1 MSSLPFPHRSLFS
14 PASSTSF
21 RPPGHP
27 SAAPPTRQPTYS
39 SLGEALGTERP
50 GLPSYSQQPPPPSS
64 SSLPMSS
71 DGRYM
76 YQHQQ
81 GMTSYDYASY
91 PHNSYDASQFPQ
103 SHPRQPRSSQPH
115 PPSEHVPYNPP
126 QPHYHPPYGSA
137 PYTVPHSAPPQWNGE
152 AWTQFSHPVA
162 APPSV
167 PETPVPPPLSRPEP
181 ATALAPP
188 PAPPSQRG
196 YAASPQPQ
204 PNTEMRRAAGTPKAA
219 DPPSQPKR
227 KPREKEVTAPRHSS
241 PLTSTPLDIDFGKL
255 IESYRIII
263 DTTTALSND
272 PGAVQ
277 GRPPSLEALQRIT
290 QSAAVGLRLL
300 GSTVGPEPPGTVP
313 SAEAPIVTPGN
324 TEEGDA
330 AAKRQTEAPVPE
342 GQTCLGCNATS
353 TPEWRRGPLGP
364 RTLCNACGLVYAKLI
379 KKRKRDAARRAANT
393 QDANDGAPTDE
404 AGYAS
409 SGDED
414 ESASQEFRM
423 EDEHG
428 SRD

>member
-1 MSSLPFPHRSLFS
+1 
-14 PASSTSF
+14 
-21 RPPGHP
+21 
-27 SAAPPTRQPTYS
+27 
-39 SLGEALGTERP
+39 
-50 GLPSYSQQPPPPSS
+50 
-64 SSLPMSS
+64 MSS

-81 GMTSYDYASY
+81 GMTSYDYPSY

-103 SHPRQPRSSQPH
+103 NHHPRQQRSSQSH

-137 PYTVPHSAPPQWNGE
+137 HYAVPHSAPPQWNGE
-152 AWTQFSHPVA
+152 AWPPFSQPVA
-162 APPSV
+162 PPPSV
-167 PETPVPPPLSRPEP
+167 PDTPVPTTLSRPEP
-181 ATALAPP
+181 ATVPPPASAPAPAPP
-188 PAPPSQRG
+188 PQRV

-204 PNTEMRRAAGTPKAA
+204 SNAETRRTAGTPKAA

-227 KPREKEVTAPRHSS
+227 KPREKEAAVPRHPS
-241 PLTSTPLDIDFGKL
+241 PLASSTPLDIDFGKL

-272 PGAVQ
+272 PAPAQ
-277 GRPPSLEALQRIT
+277 GRPPSLEALQRIS
-290 QSAAVGLRLL
+290 QSAALGLRLL
-300 GSTVGPEPPGTVP
+300 GSTVGPEPPGTIP
-313 SAEAPIVTPGN
+313 PAETPGAN
-324 TEEGDA
+324 PGSAEEGDV
-330 AAKRQTEAPVPE
+330 AAKRQKAEVPVPE

-393 QDANDGAPTDE
+393 QDASDGAPADE

-428 SRD
+428 GRG